1 MMRNDFAIF
10 IMVYGRPDKDWTYR
24 TLRKSGYTGD
34 IFCVAD
40 NTDEALPEYK
50 AKYKERLLVFDKL
63 EAYKKFDSGDN
74 SGDLRSSMY
83 SANTIFDLAKQ
94 QRKKYFMIMCDD
106 YTQFQYSFNSKF
118 QFISSQIHRL
128 DDVING
134 LLEFYIN
141 TPTTTIAFAQG
152 GDFMGGKEG
161 SNAEPK
167 LMRKAMNSFLCSTD
181 RPFQFVG
188 RMNEDVTTYV
198 RLGSQG
204 YLFFTTT
211 LIKIIQTM
219 HQSQASGLT
228 DMYLDYGTY
237 VKSFFSVMYNPS
249 CIKISQLG
257 TVHKRIHHKIDWSK
271 VAPKILRQ

>member
-63 EAYKKFDSGDN
+63 EAYKKFD